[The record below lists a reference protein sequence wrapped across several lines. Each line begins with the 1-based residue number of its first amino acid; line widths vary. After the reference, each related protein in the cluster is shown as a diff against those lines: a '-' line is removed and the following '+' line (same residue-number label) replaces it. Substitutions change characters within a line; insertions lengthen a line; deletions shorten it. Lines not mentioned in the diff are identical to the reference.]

1 MKLMSFS
8 HAGKASWGAVSVDGA
23 GVVDLGMRLGSQFA
37 DIKALIAGNG
47 LPAAQAALAG
57 APADHKLADINYLPV
72 IPNPDKIICVGLNY
86 ADHVVETAREKT
98 EDPALFVRFAD
109 SQSGH
114 NDAILVPRE
123 STHLDYEGEIAV
135 VIGKHGRRIA
145 EKDAYGYVAGFAPY
159 NDGSIRDLQWAT
171 TQWTTGKNFPTT
183 GAFGPWMSTVDEVP
197 ADSVLTLITRLNGKE
212 MQRATTQMMIHSI
225 PRLIAFISNFTPLAP
240 GDVIVTGTPGGVG
253 GRKNPPLWMKDGD
266 VCEIEI
272 DKVGVLRNPIR
283 NEA

>member
-1 MKLMSFS
+1 
-8 HAGKASWGAVSVDGA
+8 
-23 GVVDLGMRLGSQFA
+23 GVIDLGKRIGAQYPDLKS
-37 DIKALIAGNG
+37 LIAGNG
-47 LPAAQAALAG
+47 YAAAKTAIAG
-57 APADHKLADINYLPV
+57 AAADHKLADVTFLPV

-86 ADHVVETAREKT
+86 ADHVVETKREKT
-98 EDPALFVRFAD
+98 EDPALFVRWAD
-109 SQSGH
+109 SQIGH
-114 NDAILVPRE
+114 DGAILVPRE
-123 STHLDYEGEIAV
+123 STHLDYEGEIAAI
-135 VIGKHGRRIA
+135 IGKGGRRIDEA
-145 EKDAYGYVAGFAPY
+145 AAYQHVAGYAPY

-183 GAFGPWMSTVDEVP
+183 GAFGPWMTTTDEVP
-197 ADSVLTLITRLNGKE
+197 ADTVLTLITRLNGKE

-272 DKVGVLRNPIR
+272 DKIGVLRNPIR